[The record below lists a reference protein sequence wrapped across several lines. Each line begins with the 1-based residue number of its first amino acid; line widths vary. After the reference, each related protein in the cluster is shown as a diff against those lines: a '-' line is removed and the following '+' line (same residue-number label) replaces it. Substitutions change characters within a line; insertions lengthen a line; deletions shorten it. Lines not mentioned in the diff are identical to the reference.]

1 MRLDKDYNVPLNVA
15 FKTSSQRF
23 KALIFIHRQI
33 DVRVVCVSPC
43 IHKRGQVAAVVNGDA
58 TVSAIMHGCVDG
70 VVLSYK
76 ELLEIGICQINVSDV
91 FVSHILPS
99 ILLRV

>member
-1 MRLDKDYNVPLNVA
+1 MRLDKDYHVPLNVTFEA
-15 FKTSSQRF
+15 PSQRF
-23 KALIFIHRQI
+23 KAVILIHRQI

-43 IHKRGQVAAVVNGDA
+43 IHKRSQVAAVVNGDA
-58 TVSAIMHGCVDG
+58 TVSAVMNGCVDS

-76 ELLEIGICQINVSDV
+76 ELLEIGIGQINVSDV